1 MVAKIFKKSKSVA
14 TPVVLWENLGITK
27 SAAQDK
33 MVSVGKINE
42 ISFLSP
48 LKILFPC
55 LRHDITAARPRE
67 TKSPTSRH
75 VRPFVMT
82 RWILPEPMKLKR
94 AK

>member
-1 MVAKIFKKSKSVA
+1 MVAKMFKKSKSVA
-14 TPVVLWENLGITK
+14 VPAALWENLGIAK
-27 SAAQDK
+27 RAAQDK
-33 MVSVGKINE
+33 MVSIGAANE
-42 ISFLSP
+42 TSLFPP
-48 LKILFPC
+48 LKIFFPC
-55 LRHDITAARPRE
+55 LRRDITAARPRE